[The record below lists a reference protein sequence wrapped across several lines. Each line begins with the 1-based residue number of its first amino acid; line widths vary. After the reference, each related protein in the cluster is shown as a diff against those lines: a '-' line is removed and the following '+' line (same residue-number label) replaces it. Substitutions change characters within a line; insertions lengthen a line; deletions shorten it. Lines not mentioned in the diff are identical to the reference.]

1 MQLVDFRRQLH
12 YRGIFIIFLIWR
24 LFMNNTQ
31 KALINQDVCEQT
43 TPNLGITQS
52 SGLDRHAVYSRQR
65 VDDFRHND
73 VASTQSARQY
83 KDATDLICQ
92 QAEACAHLIRR
103 LTPLE
108 CERLQGF
115 PDGWTDIPGAS
126 DSARYKAL
134 GNSVAIPCVEF
145 IMSRIAAAL
154 L

>member
-1 MQLVDFRRQLH
+1 MDS
-12 YRGIFIIFLIWR
+12 
-24 LFMNNTQ
+24 TQ
-31 KALINQDVCEQT
+31 KAVKNQEICEPLQG
-43 TPNLGITQS
+43 NLGITQS

-115 PDGWTDIPGAS
+115 PDGWTDLPGAS

-145 IMSRIAAAL
+145 IMSWIAAAL

>member
-1 MQLVDFRRQLH
+1 
-12 YRGIFIIFLIWR
+12 
-24 LFMNNTQ
+24 MNYSRKNTISQQ
-31 KALINQDVCEQT
+31 KNDGQSYS
-43 TPNLGITQS
+43 LGITQS
-52 SGLDRHAVYSRQR
+52 SGLDHHAVYSRQR

>member
-1 MQLVDFRRQLH
+1 
-12 YRGIFIIFLIWR
+12 
-24 LFMNNTQ
+24 MNYSRKNTISQQ
-31 KALINQDVCEQT
+31 KNDGQSYS
-43 TPNLGITQS
+43 LGITQS

-145 IMSRIAAAL
+145 IMSWVAAAL